1 MGRGEDCEALVVVL
15 EWLGA
20 SSSTVMATAEQRELG
35 CCCGD
40 EERLRQSKWRRGM
53 ARAGAGVMKAR
64 SGAAWPARTER
75 WRRAAVAG
83 DTRRADSETGR
94 PFERRF
100 SSSDTI
106 GTA

>member
-40 EERLRQSKWRRGM
+40 EERPRRSKWRRGM
-53 ARAGAGVMKAR
+53 ARAGAGDVKAALGR
-64 SGAAWPARTER
+64 VVAWLGRAEATRGRRRGHAARE
-75 WRRAAVAG
+75 
-83 DTRRADSETGR
+83 
-94 PFERRF
+94 F
-100 SSSDTI
+100 
-106 GTA
+106 